1 MNLEVQF
8 LENWPPQ
15 IRRKKEKLT
24 TRKINHQ
31 KIPVKYAE
39 KRFVRQIALTA
50 RALSMQVFDRAFGAQ
65 VVTYLKS
72 ALPPITW
79 RTV

>member
-1 MNLEVQF
+1 MNLEGSIFAKLAIPNSQK
-8 LENWPPQ
+8 
-15 IRRKKEKLT
+15 RKKLT

-31 KIPVKYAE
+31 KIQVKYAE
-39 KRFVRQIALTA
+39 KRAVRQIALTA

-79 RTV
+79 RTI